1 MPVQSDLERLRPPK
15 TVLEI
20 TRDLEMAGFE
30 AWAVG
35 GAIRDAL
42 LGHAHLDWDLATN
55 ATPDQVR
62 GLFGRQRTIPV
73 GIDFGTVGVL
83 DRDGVLHEVTTFRR
97 DVRTDGRHAEVEFG
111 ASLEEDLARRDFTIN
126 AIAYSPTTKE
136 LRDPFAGRKDLGNRV
151 IRAVGAP
158 MDRMRED
165 RLRALR
171 AIRFAARFQFDLD
184 PDTWGAVKESAPH
197 LTRLSAERVKQELEK
212 TMDQVAAPSRA
223 LGMWRA
229 SGALQVLIPELAAIT
244 DETLLALDSA
254 AQPALPRRPGRRLTR
269 FAILFSE
276 TAPTAALQAATRL
289 RFSKNDAQWIA
300 GIVECWQGHGQRL
313 AAALAREIEPD
324 SRDVR
329 RWIAGIGRLRL
340 GAFFRVASA
349 RWAARRAS
357 AGGEPVP
364 TARAVHSLYRRCLRA
379 AMREPVDLRDLAVDG
394 DDLRQV
400 GIAPGPGLGKILS
413 SLLQLVLDD
422 PGNNTRE
429 RLLAEAHRLSSPG
442 TEYPNRLE
450 G

>member
-1 MPVQSDLERLRPPK
+1 M
-15 TVLEI
+15 
-20 TRDLEMAGFE
+20 
-30 AWAVG
+30 G

-42 LGHAHLDWDLATN
+42 LGHPHLDWDLATN

-62 GLFGRQRTIPV
+62 GLFGRKRTIPV
-73 GIDFGTVGVL
+73 GIEFGTVGVL
-83 DRDGVLHEVTTFRR
+83 GPDGVLHEVTTFRR
-97 DVRTDGRHAEVEFG
+97 DVRTDGRHADVEFG
-111 ASLEEDLARRDFTIN
+111 ASLDEDLARRDFTIN

-136 LRDPFAGRKDLGNRV
+136 LRDPFAGRPDLERKV

-158 MDRMRED
+158 SDRMRED

-171 AIRFAARFQFDLD
+171 AMRFAARFQFDLD
-184 PDTWGAVKESAPH
+184 ADTWIAAKESAPH

-229 SGALQVLIPELAAIT
+229 SGALQVLIPELAAVT
-244 DETLLALDSA
+244 DETLRALDCA
-254 AQPALPRRPGRRLTR
+254 AQPGLPRRPGRRLIR
-269 FAILFSE
+269 FAILFAE
-276 TAPTAALQAATRL
+276 VPQAAVLRAATRL
-289 RFSKNDAQWIA
+289 RFSRNDAQWIA
-300 GIVECWQGHGQRL
+300 GIVECWHEHGERI
-313 AAALAREIEPD
+313 ATALAREIEPNA
-324 SRDVR
+324 RDVR
-329 RWIAGIGRLRL
+329 RWIASIGRLKL

-349 RWAARRAS
+349 RWAARRAG

-364 TARAVHSLYRRCLRA
+364 TARAVHSQYRRCLRA

-429 RLLAEAHRLSSPG
+429 RLLKEAHRLSSPG
-442 TEYPNRLE
+442 TE
-450 G
+450 